1 MEYLLSSAWQ
11 RLHWLSKNLCGLTWQ
26 GLPYVYTLRADQE
39 TNWFFPPFCI
49 QTGNVLLFFL
59 LLRKTSLLQ
68 FTRNTSHAYL
78 HTHWFLNPGYSMY
91 AKETGYWLS
100 WKGHQQL
107 MTFYLWY
114 FINLHALV
122 CSNLE
127 IFNQNQFPLF
137 NTFSNLTDHQNWF
150 LKFHLKDLWFPFVL
164 HFSLLHCKS
173 HDYSYTVT
181 SYLKKWFLYNY

>member
-1 MEYLLSSAWQ
+1 
-11 RLHWLSKNLCGLTWQ
+11 
-26 GLPYVYTLRADQE
+26 
-39 TNWFFPPFCI
+39 
-49 QTGNVLLFFL
+49 
-59 LLRKTSLLQ
+59 
-68 FTRNTSHAYL
+68 
-78 HTHWFLNPGYSMY
+78 
-91 AKETGYWLS
+91 
-100 WKGHQQL
+100 

-181 SYLKKWFLYNY
+181 SYLKKWFLYNYYHWFKPDQFKILLNFVFRAIVDICFENFLPNLLDSILEVWSSKFSQLWIFLLNILVSMKTWICYKYR